1 MSVKKCPLCRFDRA
15 YTETTTVRG
24 MDDFLKTLNDVIM
37 YQPDPNDSGNIGDVS
52 ASGDE
57 S

>member
-15 YTETTTVRG
+15 YTETTTVRWL
-24 MDDFLKTLNDVIM
+24 DDFLRTLNDVIM